1 MQRLQSLRKN
11 CSPQRAC
18 LCVALLLSVGVF
30 VAAGSARAQS
40 WGGLYNMNQ
49 FLNEPHPFAPAPA
62 VVPAHVAAPAQS
74 RPTPASVRPSTY
86 ASPSPAASTTSTGS
100 WSWTDIFS
108 EVRVG
113 MLMHDTGPFSANEED
128 GVDSNLELLFASP
141 KIFSFMWSPRPQIG
155 VSLNSSGDTSQGY
168 AGLYWERSFWDGW
181 FAGLSLGGMIHD
193 GRLYGDKD
201 GQTRKSLGCR
211 FLFREAINFG
221 YRFKKRHAILVH
233 FDHSS
238 NASLC
243 EKNTPDGTAN
253 GRHDV
258 VLNEGIES
266 LGVRYGYMF

>member
-1 MQRLQSLRKN
+1 
-11 CSPQRAC
+11 
-18 LCVALLLSVGVF
+18 
-30 VAAGSARAQS
+30 
-40 WGGLYNMNQ
+40 MNQ

-221 YRFKKRHAILVH
+221 YRFKKRHAIMVH